1 MRCFESPHQ
10 SYISLYSFFE
20 NSKHLK
26 KLRLFHFKDYPK
38 PYTMSYERLNAYQI
52 MWLFV
57 MFDLPVKLKKD
68 QKAAAQFRKNLEKD
82 GFTMYQYSIY
92 IRHCGSLES
101 AEAHTKR
108 VKSLVPAK
116 GHVSVL
122 SVTDKQFSEIVNF
135 WGKIEEKKRPIQLEL
150 EFF

>member
-1 MRCFESPHQ
+1 
-10 SYISLYSFFE
+10 
-20 NSKHLK
+20 
-26 KLRLFHFKDYPK
+26 
-38 PYTMSYERLNAYQI
+38 
-52 MWLFV
+52 MWLFD

-108 VKSLVPAK
+108 VKSLAPAK

-122 SVTDKQFSEIVNF
+122 SSLVRVINKGILHQTTTGFASFTSVA
-135 WGKIEEKKRPIQLEL
+135 R
-150 EFF
+150 